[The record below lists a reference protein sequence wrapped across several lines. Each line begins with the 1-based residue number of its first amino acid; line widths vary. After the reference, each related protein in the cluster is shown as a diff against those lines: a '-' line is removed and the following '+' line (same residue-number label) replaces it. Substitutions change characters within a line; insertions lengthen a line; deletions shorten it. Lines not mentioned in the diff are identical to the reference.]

1 LHRGKDMNK
10 DRILLDHGGGGKLS
24 QHLVADL
31 MLPAF
36 DNPLLAALDDGAVF
50 SIDQNRF
57 AFSTD
62 SYVVDPI
69 FFPGGNIGDLAVN
82 GTVNDLSMCGA
93 KPLYL
98 SCAMIVEEGFEI
110 EELKK
115 IVDTMSQAA
124 ETAGV
129 QVVTGDTKVVPKGAA
144 DKIFIN
150 TSGIGLIAP
159 GVNVSGTGAVLGDK
173 IIISGSIADHGMAV
187 MIEREKLAFESAI
200 KSDSMA
206 LNHMVQKMLA
216 ASPNIHVLRDPTRG
230 GVATTLNEIAA
241 ASKVGMTLL
250 EASIFVRPEVAGAC
264 ELLGFDPL
272 YVANEGKLLAVVADK
287 DAEVVLGTMHQCPAG
302 REATIIGEVTEA
314 DSGRVVMQTK
324 IGGTRIVDMMTGE
337 QLPRIC

>member
-1 LHRGKDMNK
+1 MTDEP
-10 DRILLDHGGGGKLS
+10 ILLDHGSGGKMS
-24 QHLVADL
+24 HELVSDL

-36 DNPLLAALDDGAVF
+36 DNPHLAALDDGAVF
-50 SIDQNRF
+50 TIAKNRL

-98 SCAMIVEEGFEI
+98 SAAMIVEEGFDQAQ
-110 EELKK
+110 LRQ
-115 IVDTMSQAA
+115 IVATMSQAA
-124 ETAGV
+124 KNAGV

-150 TSGIGLIAP
+150 TSGIGLVYAD
-159 GVNVSGTGAVLGDK
+159 VKVSGQNAVPGDK

-187 MIEREKLAFESAI
+187 MIAREKLAFESDI
-200 KSDSMA
+200 KSDTA
-206 LNHMVQKMLA
+206 PLNGLVEKMVA
-216 ASPNIHVLRDPTRG
+216 ASKKIHVLRDPTRG
-230 GVATTLNEIAA
+230 GVASTLNEIAI
-241 ASKVGMTLL
+241 SSQVGMTLFE
-250 EASIFVRPEVAGAC
+250 EAILVRAAVAGAC

-272 YVANEGKLLAVVADK
+272 YVANEGKLLAVVA
-287 DAEVVLGTMHQCPAG
+287 AEAVEKVLSAMHQDPAG
-302 REATIIGEVTEA
+302 QDAAVIGQVT
-314 DSGRVVMQTK
+314 DTDCGRVVMKTK
-324 IGGTRIVDMMTGE
+324 IGGSRIVDMLTGE